1 MPKYMIQ
8 ASYTAEGTQG
18 LTAKGGSSRRASA
31 EEAIKS
37 VGGTLESFYFAFG
50 DHDAFLIMDLPDNVS
65 AAALSLAVN
74 GAGFVQSRTIVLL
87 TCEEMDRA
95 TKKKTKY
102 RAPGK

>member
-18 LTAKGGSSRRASA
+18 LMAKGGSARRASA

-50 DHDAFLIMDLPDNVS
+50 DHDAFIIMDVPDNVS
-65 AAALSLAVN
+65 AASLSLAVN

-87 TCEEMDRA
+87 TTEEMDRA
-95 TKKKTKY
+95 TKKKAKY